1 MHELAIPQY
10 IRMVHLKIYFHKCK
24 TEMLLSEF
32 FILWEYIFKIH
43 QACCIIK
50 AYGLLYLLTEMI
62 GPYFRILFIMLYN
75 IYFNLLI
82 NLVMEMTGPK
92 FRIHLGMLYHIWF
105 AVGFAML
112 PGIAYAI
119 RDHIKLQ
126 VVLGL
131 LPFMFLSLYL

>member
-1 MHELAIPQY
+1 MTGHRLNKHFGTVYHIW
-10 IRMVHLKIYFHKCK
+10 FN
-24 TEMLLSEF
+24 
-32 FILWEYIFKIH
+32 
-43 QACCIIK
+43 
-50 AYGLLYLLTEMI
+50 
-62 GPYFRILFIMLYN
+62 LFI
-75 IYFNLLI
+75 
-82 NLVMEMTGPK
+82 VMEMTGPK